1 MYSFVNEHLYG
12 LAQGKITVERT
23 PCRIAPKLVPRRPHG
38 TLPVLIS
45 PHRTH
50 ADGLKISQIST
61 KKLTSTMTTS
71 RKPSTLNLEEL
82 QARAQLHG
90 TLAQTPDVPL
100 DAETAAFFLGV
111 HPKTMERWRT
121 EKRPPHPMAMNAE
134 GRSGVQVRYRVGELL
149 DFIRQS
155 QTQAEPA
162 GASLFVSQ
170 KFANGKL
177 QKPSSMA
184 WATGDMVEMETL
196 DEPFFMTADGL
207 VLSHCWDEDVTAIAE
222 RLASGKGCVRWMA
235 WDKALA
241 AVWQDEPMRLEWL
254 RHSDMVAPRLRDA
267 VDALRRQH
275 LSQM

>member
-1 MYSFVNEHLYG
+1 MATS
-12 LAQGKITVERT
+12 GKPPI
-23 PCRIAPKLVPRRPHG
+23 P
-38 TLPVLIS
+38 
-45 PHRTH
+45 
-50 ADGLKISQIST
+50 
-61 KKLTSTMTTS
+61 
-71 RKPSTLNLEEL
+71 NLEEV
-82 QARAQLHG
+82 QARAQLHV

-222 RLASGKGCVRWMA
+222 RLASGKGCVQWMA